1 MEGKVLKQR
10 YRLREKLGAGR
21 LADTYSA
28 EDIQMGTIVAV
39 KVLYE
44 EIASNA
50 VYIGRL
56 EAELKVAARL
66 EHPNISRPLDWGRED
81 EIFFVVSEFV
91 LGQSLREI
99 LDGGEKLPPQRAA
112 RIASDICAA
121 LQLVHGNSLVH
132 GGIATNNIFISDI
145 GEVKL
150 MDVGMAWLATG
161 RGTPQF
167 ISPEQAQGLAVDAR
181 SDLYSLAV
189 VLYEMLTGKVPF
201 DAPDTQTVIYEL
213 INEAPEAPS
222 SINAAVPATLDSVIM
237 KALSKDPALRY
248 QSAREMN
255 ADLQQFLGG
264 PAVPVAAAAAP
275 APQKKSRAGLWA
287 ILGVLVVLAVAA
299 IILIIVFT
307 GGEKE
312 TVQVPNLVGM
322 TQDDATKALQDEGLE
337 LGDVEDQYIT
347 SQSQEAGM
355 VVSQDPAAGASLDKG
370 SKVAVTVTTELAMPN
385 VIGLSQTDAVNNLKQ
400 AGVKVVEVNKT
411 PVSQESAVGK
421 VVTQEPS
428 AGTLID
434 PDTSVTLEVGE
445 EATQAAVPN
454 VVGLTQE
461 KAEGQLEDA
470 GFEVQVEEAS
480 STEVPEGTVIQQNP
494 AAETEA
500 AKGTTVTITVSTGP
514 PTP

>member
-10 YRLREKLGAGR
+10 YRLKEKLGAGR
-21 LADTYSA
+21 LADTYFA
-28 EDIQMGTIVAV
+28 EDIQMGTTVAV
-39 KVLYE
+39 KILYQ
-44 EIASNA
+44 EIASNST
-50 VYIGRL
+50 YIGKL
-56 EAELKVAARL
+56 EAELKVATKL
-66 EHPNISRPLDWGRED
+66 EHPNIARPLDWGRED
-81 EIFFVVSEFV
+81 GLYFVVSEFV

-112 RIASDICAA
+112 RIASDICTA

-150 MDVGMAWLATG
+150 MDVGMAWIATG

-201 DAPDTQTVIYEL
+201 DAPDTQAVIYEL

-222 SINAAVPATLDSVIM
+222 AISAAVPAALDSIDL

-248 QSAREMN
+248 QSARDMHAE
-255 ADLQQFLGG
+255 LLHYLEG
-264 PAVPVAAAAAP
+264 PGVAAAAAP
-275 APQKKSRAGLWA
+275 APVPQKKSHAGLWA
-287 ILGVLVVLAVAA
+287 VLGVLGILAIVG
-299 IILIIVFT
+299 IILAIVFT
-307 GGEKE
+307 GGGEE
-312 TVQVPNLVGM
+312 AVQVPNVVGM
-322 TQDDATKALQDEGLE
+322 KQDAAAQALQDGGLE

-347 SQSQEAGM
+347 NQSQEVGV
-355 VVSQDPAAGASLDKG
+355 VVSQDPAAGTSLDKG
-370 SKVAVTVTTELAMPN
+370 SKVAVTVTAELAMPN
-385 VIGLSQTDAVNNLKQ
+385 VIGLSQSDAVNNLKQ

-411 PVSQESAVGK
+411 PVGQTSAVGK
-421 VVTQEPS
+421 VVTQDPS
-428 AGTLID
+428 AGALID

-454 VVGLTQE
+454 VVGLTQ
-461 KAEGQLEDA
+461 AEAQEQLEDA
-470 GFEVQVEEAS
+470 GFEVKVEEAAS
-480 STEVPEGTVIQQNP
+480 AEAPEGTVIQQNP
-494 AAETEA
+494 AANTEV

-514 PTP
+514 PAP

>member
-10 YRLREKLGAGR
+10 YRLKEKLGAGR

-28 EDIQMGTIVAV
+28 EDIQMGTMVAV
-39 KVLYE
+39 KILYQ

-50 VYIGRL
+50 AYIGKL

-66 EHPNISRPLDWGRED
+66 EHPNISKPLDWGWED
-81 EIFFVVSEFV
+81 ELYFVVSEFV
-91 LGQSLREI
+91 LGQSLRAV

-112 RIASDICAA
+112 RIASDVCAA
-121 LQLVHGNSLVH
+121 LELVHGNSLIH

-167 ISPEQAQGLAVDAR
+167 ISPELAQGLAVDAR
-181 SDLYSLAV
+181 SDLYSLGV

-201 DAPDTQTVIYEL
+201 DAPDTQAVIYAL
-213 INEAPEAPS
+213 INENPETPS
-222 SINAAVPATLDSVIM
+222 SVNPSVPSALDGLVI

-255 ADLQQFLGG
+255 AGLQHYLGG
-264 PAVPVAAAAAP
+264 PAVTAATAAAP
-275 APQKKSRAGLWA
+275 VPQKKSRAGLWA
-287 ILGVLVVLAVAA
+287 ILGVLGVLVIAA

-307 GGEKE
+307 GGDQE

-322 TQDDATKALQDEGLE
+322 TQEDATKVLQDQGLE

-347 SQSQEAGM
+347 SQSQETGV
-355 VVSQDPAAGASLDKG
+355 VVSQDPSAGTSLDKG
-370 SKVAVTVTTELAMPN
+370 SKVAVTVTAELAMPN
-385 VIGLSQTDAVNNLKQ
+385 VIGLSQKDAVDNLKQ
-400 AGVKVVEVNKT
+400 AGVKVVEVNKV

-421 VVTQEPS
+421 VVTQDPT

-434 PDTSVTLEVGE
+434 PDTGVTLEVGE

-454 VVGLTQE
+454 VVGLTQDNAE
-461 KAEGQLEDA
+461 KQLEDA
-470 GFEVQVEEAS
+470 GFEVKVEES
-480 STEVPEGTVIQQNP
+480 SSAEVPEGNVIEQNP

-514 PTP
+514 PAP

>member
-10 YRLREKLGAGR
+10 YQLRAKLGAGR

-28 EDIQMGTIVAV
+28 EDIQMGTTVAV
-39 KVLYE
+39 KILYK
-44 EIASNA
+44 EIASNTA
-50 VYIGRL
+50 YIGRL
-56 EAELKVAARL
+56 EAELKVAAKL
-66 EHPNISRPLDWGRED
+66 EHPNISKPLDWGRED
-81 EIFFVVSEFV
+81 EIYFVVSEFV

-112 RIASDICAA
+112 RITSDICAA

-181 SDLYSLAV
+181 SDLYSTAV

-201 DAPDTQTVIYEL
+201 DAPDTQAVIYEL
-213 INEAPEAPS
+213 INETPETPS
-222 SINAAVPATLDSVIM
+222 SINAAVPPTLDGLVM

-255 ADLQQFLGG
+255 SELMQFLGG
-264 PAVPVAAAAAP
+264 PSAPVAVAAAP

-287 ILGVLVVLAVAA
+287 FLGVLAVLIVAA

-307 GGEKE
+307 GGEEE
-312 TVQVPNLVGM
+312 TVQAPNLVGM
-322 TQDDATKALQDEGLE
+322 TQDDATKALENEGLE

-347 SQSQEAGM
+347 SQSQEVGV
-355 VVSQDPAAGASLDKG
+355 VVSQDPAAGTSLDKG
-370 SKVAVTVTTELAMPN
+370 SKVALTVTAELVMPN
-385 VIGLSQTDAVNNLKQ
+385 VIGLAQTDAVNNLKQ

-411 PVSQESAVGK
+411 PVSQESAIGK
-421 VVTQEPS
+421 VITQTPS

-445 EATQAAVPN
+445 EATQAPVPN
-454 VVGLTQE
+454 VVGLTQQQ
-461 KAEGQLEDA
+461 AEDQLENA
-470 GFEVQVEEAS
+470 GFEVQVVEAS
-480 STEVPEGTVIQQNP
+480 SSEVPEGSVIQQNP
-494 AAETEA
+494 AAETEVV
-500 AKGTTVTITVSTGP
+500 KGTTVTITVSTGP